1 MVSFW
6 KSAFLVNGGG
16 YADYKRQAFVRRR
29 DKKNKRSGVRR
40 DIGAAGMYQA
50 SMGSASSLPD
60 SGSQPGGGMRF
71 GAGGGMQF
79 GIRGGGPAGMQ
90 SPGGG
95 AGGMSFGGPAGMQ
108 SPGGMGGASGGPQ
121 PNGNMPFGPM
131 GGFGGPQSVGGHG
144 MPSPGGGP
152 GMYGGMGGLGGKG
165 KPFGGGGPGMGSAT
179 SQQANVPMSKVTQ
192 VAENIRNGKADDKVN
207 EHFEKVRLGTVRSVQ
222 QQLPQPAQQ
231 PAVTAP
237 APQYGGYASSSSQAY
252 KQSAASPPP
261 PQQYGYASSSS
272 QAYKQDVASPPAP
285 QQYRYASSS
294 SQAYKQSVASP
305 PAPQQAYPPAP
316 TYSAPTSMYGGHQY
330 ATTHTTTMTSTSS
343 SSTQQAQQG
352 YGVQSPGASYGYAQP
367 LQQQLPAA
375 GQPPLQLTEAPYDP
389 NTIAN
394 FNQQGGGEQ
403 YDYPGSPQPVVA
415 YAGGQEYGTS
425 PQEYEQPLESPEY
438 GGYDQ
443 YEQDAAAPEQPV
455 ASTKA
460 KKKKTSSKTT
470 KK

>member
-1 MVSFW
+1 MTQNVYMIWYQYQQTILHQQLNQHQRRALLIEMLETTTTSRMERNQMADRMLGMESDLQADQYGHVQMEETTTTTMTTTGQNQSSR
-6 KSAFLVNGGG
+6 SAANSEMQK
-16 YADYKRQAFVRRR
+16 KRYEFANHF
-29 DKKNKRSGVRR
+29 
-40 DIGAAGMYQA
+40 I
-50 SMGSASSLPD
+50 
-60 SGSQPGGGMRF
+60 
-71 GAGGGMQF
+71 
-79 GIRGGGPAGMQ
+79 
-90 SPGGG
+90 
-95 AGGMSFGGPAGMQ
+95 
-108 SPGGMGGASGGPQ
+108 
-121 PNGNMPFGPM
+121 
-131 GGFGGPQSVGGHG
+131 
-144 MPSPGGGP
+144 
-152 GMYGGMGGLGGKG
+152 
-165 KPFGGGGPGMGSAT
+165 AT

-261 PQQYGYASSSS
+261 PQQYGYAG
-272 QAYKQDVASPPAP
+272 
-285 QQYRYASSS
+285 SS

-305 PAPQQAYPPAP
+305 PAPQQAYPPTP

-375 GQPPLQLTEAPYDP
+375 GQPPLQLTGAPYDP
-389 NTIAN
+389 STIAN
-394 FNQQGGGEQ
+394 SNQQGGGEQ
-403 YDYPGSPQPVVA
+403 YDYPGSPPPVMA

-438 GGYDQ
+438 ADYDR
-443 YEQDAAAPEQPV
+443 YEQDAGAPEQAV

-460 KKKKTSSKTT
+460 KKKKTSSKKT